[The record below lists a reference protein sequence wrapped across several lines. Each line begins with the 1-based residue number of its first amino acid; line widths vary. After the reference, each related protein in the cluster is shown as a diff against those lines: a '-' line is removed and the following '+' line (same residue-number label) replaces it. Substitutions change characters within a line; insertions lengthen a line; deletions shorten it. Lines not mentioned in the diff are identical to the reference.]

1 MLKRLII
8 PFISFWVTVSPALAD
23 MNLQEKEFKAINTYL
38 AFQIKQSADDKSE
51 FVFSNLAEHHLK
63 QISSWTLM
71 SDFRTNFFK
80 AKKQYLNSRWSV
92 HITVV
97 RLEKSSSSLKIIA
110 DSDIG
115 GNDEFYAIVN
125 DNFRD
130 VGNTLSIDDR
140 IDLDCKIDLH
150 EDIPFASDCIPV
162 ERSMTEAEQQAEK
175 ITKAF
180 LAGKNIQNYI
190 AIKGTN
196 KNAAGK
202 LFYYK
207 YAAKYLPDNS
217 PCLSWE
223 TFKQCNYNSILPN
236 KGNLNSLND
245 YLEDYKRSKD
255 FYHLP

>member
-1 MLKRLII
+1 MLKRLVI
-8 PFISFWVTVSPALAD
+8 PFISILITVSPALAD

-38 AFQIKQSADDKSE
+38 AFQIKQSTDDQSE
-51 FVFSNLAEHHLK
+51 LKFSNLTEHPLK

-97 RLEKSSSSLKIIA
+97 RVEKSSSSLKIIA
-110 DSDIG
+110 DGDVSR
-115 GNDEFYAIVN
+115 NDEFYAIVN

-130 VGNTLSIDDR
+130 MENTLTLDDR

-162 ERSMTEAEQQAEK
+162 ERSMTEDEQQAEK

-180 LAGKNIQNYI
+180 LAGKNIENYI
-190 AIKGTN
+190 SIKGTN

-223 TFKQCNYNSILPN
+223 TFKQCDYNSILPN
-236 KGNLNSLND
+236 KGNLDSLND

>member
-1 MLKRLII
+1 MLKRLVI
-8 PFISFWVTVSPALAD
+8 PFISFLITVSPALAE

-38 AFQIKQSADDKSE
+38 AFQIKQSTDDQSE
-51 FVFSNLAEHHLK
+51 LKFSNLTEHPLK
-63 QISSWTLM
+63 QISSGTLM

-97 RLEKSSSSLKIIA
+97 RVEKSSSSLKIIA
-110 DSDIG
+110 DGDVG
-115 GNDEFYAIVN
+115 RNDEFYAIVN

-130 VGNTLSIDDR
+130 MENTLTLDDR

-180 LAGKNIQNYI
+180 LAGKNIENYI
-190 AIKGTN
+190 SIKGTN

-223 TFKQCNYNSILPN
+223 TFKQCDYNSILPN
-236 KGNLNSLND
+236 KGNLDSLTE

>member
-1 MLKRLII
+1 MLKRLVI
-8 PFISFWVTVSPALAD
+8 PFLSILITVSPALAD

-38 AFQIKQSADDKSE
+38 AFQIKQSTDDQSE
-51 FVFSNLAEHHLK
+51 LKFSNLTEHPLK
-63 QISSWTLM
+63 QISSGTLM

-97 RLEKSSSSLKIIA
+97 RVEKSSSSLKIIA
-110 DSDIG
+110 DGDVG
-115 GNDEFYAIVN
+115 RNDEFYAIVN

-130 VGNTLSIDDR
+130 VENTLTLDDR

-180 LAGKNIQNYI
+180 LAGKNIENYI
-190 AIKGTN
+190 SIKGTN

-223 TFKQCNYNSILPN
+223 TFKQCDYNSILPN
-236 KGNLNSLND
+236 KGNLDSLTE
-245 YLEDYKRSKD
+245 YLEDYKRSKE

>member
-1 MLKRLII
+1 MLKRPVI
-8 PFISFWVTVSPALAD
+8 PFLSILITVSPALAD

-38 AFQIKQSADDKSE
+38 ALQIKQSTDDQSE
-51 FVFSNLAEHHLK
+51 LKFSNLTEHPLK
-63 QISSWTLM
+63 QISSGTLM

-97 RLEKSSSSLKIIA
+97 RVEKSSSSLKIIA
-110 DSDIG
+110 DGDVSR
-115 GNDEFYAIVN
+115 NDEFYAIVN

-130 VGNTLSIDDR
+130 MENTLTLDDR

-180 LAGKNIQNYI
+180 LAGKNIENYI

-223 TFKQCNYNSILPN
+223 TFKQCDYNSILPN
-236 KGNLNSLND
+236 KGNLDSLTE
-245 YLEDYKRSKD
+245 YLEDYKRSKE

>member
-1 MLKRLII
+1 MLKRLVI
-8 PFISFWVTVSPALAD
+8 PFLSILITVSPALAD

-38 AFQIKQSADDKSE
+38 AFQIKQSTDDQSE
-51 FVFSNLAEHHLK
+51 LKFSNLTEHPLK
-63 QISSWTLM
+63 QISSGTLM

-97 RLEKSSSSLKIIA
+97 RVEKSSSSLKIIA
-110 DSDIG
+110 DGDVSR
-115 GNDEFYAIVN
+115 NDEFYAIVN

-130 VGNTLSIDDR
+130 MENTLTLDDR

-180 LAGKNIQNYI
+180 LAGKNIENYI
-190 AIKGTN
+190 SIKGTN

-223 TFKQCNYNSILPN
+223 TFKQCDYNSILPN
-236 KGNLNSLND
+236 KGNLDSLTE
-245 YLEDYKRSKD
+245 YLEDYKRSKE

>member
-1 MLKRLII
+1 MLKRLVI
-8 PFISFWVTVSPALAD
+8 PFISILITVSPALAD

-38 AFQIKQSADDKSE
+38 AFQIKQSTDDQSE
-51 FVFSNLAEHHLK
+51 LKFSNLTEHPLK

-97 RLEKSSSSLKIIA
+97 RVEKSSSSLKIIA
-110 DSDIG
+110 DGDVSR
-115 GNDEFYAIVN
+115 NDEFYAIVN

-130 VGNTLSIDDR
+130 MENTLTLDDR

-162 ERSMTEAEQQAEK
+162 ERSMTEDEQQAEK

-180 LAGKNIQNYI
+180 LAGKNIENYI
-190 AIKGTN
+190 SIKGTN

-223 TFKQCNYNSILPN
+223 TFKQCDYNSILPN
-236 KGNLNSLND
+236 KGNLDSLTE

>member
-1 MLKRLII
+1 MLKRLVI
-8 PFISFWVTVSPALAD
+8 PFISFLITVSPALAD

-38 AFQIKQSADDKSE
+38 AFQRKQSTDDQSE
-51 FVFSNLAEHHLK
+51 LKFSNLTEHPLK
-63 QISSWTLM
+63 QISSGTLM

-97 RLEKSSSSLKIIA
+97 RVEKSSSSLKIIA
-110 DSDIG
+110 DGDVSR
-115 GNDEFYAIVN
+115 NDEFYAIVN

-130 VGNTLSIDDR
+130 MENTLTLDDR

-162 ERSMTEAEQQAEK
+162 ERSMTVDEQQAEK

-180 LAGKNIQNYI
+180 LAGKNIENYI
-190 AIKGTN
+190 SIKGTN

-223 TFKQCNYNSILPN
+223 TFKQCDYNSILPN
-236 KGNLNSLND
+236 KGNLDSLTE
-245 YLEDYKRSKD
+245 YLEDYKRSKE

>member
-1 MLKRLII
+1 MLKRLVI
-8 PFISFWVTVSPALAD
+8 PFLSILITVSPALAD

-38 AFQIKQSADDKSE
+38 AFQIKQSTDDQSE
-51 FVFSNLAEHHLK
+51 LKFSNLTEHPLK
-63 QISSWTLM
+63 QISSGTLM

-97 RLEKSSSSLKIIA
+97 RVEKSSSFLKIIA
-110 DSDIG
+110 DGDVSR
-115 GNDEFYAIVN
+115 NDEFYAIVN

-130 VGNTLSIDDR
+130 MENTLTLDDR

-180 LAGKNIQNYI
+180 LAGKNIENYI
-190 AIKGTN
+190 SIKGTN

-223 TFKQCNYNSILPN
+223 TFKQCDYNSILPN
-236 KGNLNSLND
+236 KGNLDSLTE
-245 YLEDYKRSKD
+245 YLEDYKRSKE

>member
-1 MLKRLII
+1 MLKRLVI
-8 PFISFWVTVSPALAD
+8 PFLSILITVSPALAD

-38 AFQIKQSADDKSE
+38 AFQIKQSTDDQSE
-51 FVFSNLAEHHLK
+51 LKFSNLTEHPLK
-63 QISSWTLM
+63 QISSGTLM

-97 RLEKSSSSLKIIA
+97 RVEKSSSSLKIIA
-110 DSDIG
+110 DGDVSR
-115 GNDEFYAIVN
+115 NDEFYAIVN

-130 VGNTLSIDDR
+130 MENTLTLDDR

-162 ERSMTEAEQQAEK
+162 ERSMTVDEQQAEK

-180 LAGKNIQNYI
+180 LAGKNIENYI
-190 AIKGTN
+190 SIKGTN

-223 TFKQCNYNSILPN
+223 TFKQCDYNSILPN
-236 KGNLNSLND
+236 KGNLDSLTE

>member
-1 MLKRLII
+1 MLKRLVI
-8 PFISFWVTVSPALAD
+8 PFLSILITVSPALAD

-38 AFQIKQSADDKSE
+38 ALQIKQSTDDQSE
-51 FVFSNLAEHHLK
+51 LKFSNLIEHPLK

-71 SDFRTNFFK
+71 SDFRTNFFR

-97 RLEKSSSSLKIIA
+97 RVEKSSSSLKIIA
-110 DSDIG
+110 DGDVSR
-115 GNDEFYAIVN
+115 NDEFYAIVN

-130 VGNTLSIDDR
+130 VENTLTLDDR

-162 ERSMTEAEQQAEK
+162 ERSMTVDEQQAEK

-180 LAGKNIQNYI
+180 LAGKNIENYI
-190 AIKGTN
+190 SIKGTN

-207 YAAKYLPDNS
+207 YAAKYLTDNS

-223 TFKQCNYNSILPN
+223 TFKQCDYNSILPN
-236 KGNLNSLND
+236 NGNLDSLTE

>member
-1 MLKRLII
+1 MLKRLVI
-8 PFISFWVTVSPALAD
+8 PFISFLITVSPALAD

-38 AFQIKQSADDKSE
+38 AFQIKQSTDDQSE
-51 FVFSNLAEHHLK
+51 LKFSNLTEHPLK
-63 QISSWTLM
+63 QISSGTLM

-97 RLEKSSSSLKIIA
+97 RVEKSSSSLKFIA
-110 DSDIG
+110 DGDVG
-115 GNDEFYAIVN
+115 RNDEFYAIIN

-130 VGNTLSIDDR
+130 VENTLTLDDR

-162 ERSMTEAEQQAEK
+162 ERSMTVDEQQAEK

-180 LAGKNIQNYI
+180 LAGKNIENYI

-223 TFKQCNYNSILPN
+223 TFKQCDYNSILPN
-236 KGNLNSLND
+236 KGNLDSLTE
-245 YLEDYKRSKD
+245 YLEDYKRSKE

>member
-1 MLKRLII
+1 MLKRLVI
-8 PFISFWVTVSPALAD
+8 PFLSILITVSPALAD

-38 AFQIKQSADDKSE
+38 ALQIKQSTDNQSE
-51 FVFSNLAEHHLK
+51 LKFSNLTEHPLK

-97 RLEKSSSSLKIIA
+97 RVEKSSSSLKIIA
-110 DSDIG
+110 DGDVSR
-115 GNDEFYAIVN
+115 NDEFYAIVN

-130 VGNTLSIDDR
+130 VENTLTLDDR

-175 ITKAF
+175 IIKAF
-180 LAGKNIQNYI
+180 LAGKNIENYI
-190 AIKGTN
+190 SIKGTN

-223 TFKQCNYNSILPN
+223 TFKQCDYNSILPN
-236 KGNLNSLND
+236 KGNLDSLTE
-245 YLEDYKRSKD
+245 YLEDYKRSKE

>member
-1 MLKRLII
+1 MLKRLVI
-8 PFISFWVTVSPALAD
+8 PFLSILITVSPALAD

-38 AFQIKQSADDKSE
+38 AFQIKQSTDDQSE
-51 FVFSNLAEHHLK
+51 LKFSNLTEHPLK
-63 QISSWTLM
+63 QISSGTLM

-97 RLEKSSSSLKIIA
+97 RVEKSSSSLKIIA
-110 DSDIG
+110 DGDVSR
-115 GNDEFYAIVN
+115 NDEFYAIVN

-130 VGNTLSIDDR
+130 MENTLTLDDR

-162 ERSMTEAEQQAEK
+162 ERSMTVDEQQAEK

-180 LAGKNIQNYI
+180 LAGKNIENYI
-190 AIKGTN
+190 SIKGTN

-223 TFKQCNYNSILPN
+223 TFKQCDYSAILPN
-236 KGNLNSLND
+236 KGNLDSLND

>member
-1 MLKRLII
+1 MLKRLVI
-8 PFISFWVTVSPALAD
+8 PFISILITVSPALAD

-38 AFQIKQSADDKSE
+38 AFQIKQSTDDQSE
-51 FVFSNLAEHHLK
+51 LKFSNLTEHPLK
-63 QISSWTLM
+63 QISSGTLM

-97 RLEKSSSSLKIIA
+97 RVEKSSSSLKIIA
-110 DSDIG
+110 DGDVSR
-115 GNDEFYAIVN
+115 NDEFYAIVN

-130 VGNTLSIDDR
+130 VENTLTLDDR

-180 LAGKNIQNYI
+180 LAGKNIENYI
-190 AIKGTN
+190 SIKGTN

-223 TFKQCNYNSILPN
+223 TFKQCDYNSILPN
-236 KGNLNSLND
+236 KGNLDSLTE
-245 YLEDYKRSKD
+245 YLEDYKRSKE